1 MKISQVIT
9 VCGIVVSVSLIVHAQ
24 TNVPVSGADEA
35 VIKRMQEREKTLVA
49 TGSTDS
55 LDIDITDLVDTGG
68 VTTTDVQSDTI
79 PDSFDAAKDAGL
91 TREEAEKEKT
101 GMDEEMDILIATGA
115 VQEVKEP
122 GAESPKKETDT
133 VPDSFDAAKDAGL
146 TREEAEKEKTGLY
159 EKMDS
164 LIATGAVED
173 VEETVPDY
181 DPGWKQRRRDVD
193 KDEVLDLDRVRS
205 AREGLPDISGDQ
217 RLAAVSE
224 DYDDE
229 FIHTNIYV
237 TLRECIAMGLEK
249 NLDLTIDRYE
259 PSIAREGIRLEKS
272 VFDPELYG
280 LMRWSGAE
288 SPRPYEK
295 HFITGDSKV
304 VVGNTRSWNSEYT
317 LGLSGRTITGIRYDF
332 DAGISQSRTK
342 GGGGLFEPSF
352 SSYVDASLTVPLLQ
366 GFGID
371 VNLAPVRIA
380 RNNWRI
386 SKQQLSESV
395 QDLITEIIRAY
406 FILYYTREDAA
417 AQEYTLQL
425 AYELKAINEAKVQV
439 GMAAPLEITQAEA
452 RIARDE
458 ETLIIAKNNIRDAED
473 NLRFIINYNM
483 DIFFRPKAF
492 RPVRYHLVPLEKPQ
506 VYDIILE
513 EENLIDIALKNREA
527 LEIAKL
533 QYRNTQHSL
542 TVAKN
547 NLLPELNALG
557 SLGLRGVGGN
567 HDNSRRDLL
576 TGRHPTWSLG
586 MEFRVPVFYN
596 EPIATYRRAKYTSR
610 QAEINL
616 ELVKQ
621 QIAIEVRTA
630 MRSVKTNRKRIDATR
645 ESTRL
650 AREQLLA
657 EQEKYNVGQSTTFQ
671 VLEFQEDLADAL
683 SVEIQALADWRISV
697 AALARATGTIL
708 DLHAVVIDDYYERP
722 DQEEPFITH
731 YIWK

>member
-1 MKISQVIT
+1 MKISHVIT
-9 VCGIVVSVSLIVHAQ
+9 FCGIVVSVSLMAQ
-24 TNVPVSGADEA
+24 AETNVTASGSEEA
-35 VIKRMQEREKTLVA
+35 NVTRLQEREKTLVA
-49 TGSTDS
+49 TNSIDA
-55 LDIDITDLVDTGG
+55 LNIDISDLVDTGG
-68 VTTTDVQSDTI
+68 VTRTDVESD
-79 PDSFDAAKDAGL
+79 A
-91 TREEAEKEKT
+91 
-101 GMDEEMDILIATGA
+101 
-115 VQEVKEP
+115 
-122 GAESPKKETDT
+122 

-146 TREEAEKEKTGLY
+146 TRGEAEKETTSMY
-159 EKMDS
+159 EGMDK
-164 LIATGAVED
+164 LIATGGVEEI
-173 VEETVPDY
+173 EETVP
-181 DPGWKQRRRDVD
+181 
-193 KDEVLDLDRVRS
+193 EVTYESTDLDRIRS
-205 AREGLPDISGDQ
+205 ARKALPDISGEQ
-217 RLAAVSE
+217 PLSAVSE
-224 DYDDE
+224 EYDDE

-249 NLDLTIDRYE
+249 NLGLTIDRYE
-259 PSIAREGIRLEKS
+259 PSIAKEGIRLEKS
-272 VFDPELYG
+272 VFDPEFYG
-280 LMRWSGAE
+280 VMQWSGAE

-295 HFITGDSKV
+295 YFITGDSKV
-304 VVGNTRSWNSEYT
+304 VVGNSRSWNSDYS
-317 LGLSGRTITGIRYDF
+317 LGLSGRTITGIRYAF
-332 DAGISQSRTK
+332 DAGISQNRTFR
-342 GGGGLFEPSF
+342 GGGLFEPSF
-352 SSYVDASLTVPLLQ
+352 SSSVDASLEIPLLQ

-458 ETLIIAKNNIRDAED
+458 ETLIIAKNNIQNAED
-473 NLRFIINYNM
+473 NLRFVINYNM

-513 EENLIDIALKNREA
+513 EENLIDLALKNREA

-533 QYRNTQHSL
+533 QYLNTRQNL

-547 NLLPELNALG
+547 NLLPELNAFG
-557 SLGLRGVGGN
+557 SLGYRGVGGN
-567 HDNSRRDLL
+567 HDNARRDLL

-596 EPIATYRRAKYTSR
+596 EPIATYRRAQYTTR

-621 QIAIEVRTA
+621 QIAIEVRTT

-671 VLEFQEDLADAL
+671 VLEFQDDLADAL
-683 SVEIQALADWRISV
+683 SSEIQALADWRISV
-697 AALARATGTIL
+697 AELARSTGTIL
-708 DLHAVVIDDYYERP
+708 DIHAVVIDDYYKRP